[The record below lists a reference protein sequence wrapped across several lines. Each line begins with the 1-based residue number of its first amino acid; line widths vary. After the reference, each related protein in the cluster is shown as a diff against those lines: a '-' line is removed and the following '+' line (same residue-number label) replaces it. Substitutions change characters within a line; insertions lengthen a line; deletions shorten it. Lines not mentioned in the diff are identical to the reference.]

1 MMPNYRH
8 LLSTCL
14 LAISVAASGLAH
26 ANCEDLA
33 KGFKDAVPKRADYV
47 NIVGQDFDTVLERG
61 YITFAVYEDFAPYS
75 WKSGTEAKGID
86 IDIAKVIAEEMG
98 VEAKFNFFASDENVD
113 ADFRNQ
119 VWRGGLIN
127 GEVSNIMMHAPY
139 NKDLQCRNEFVV
151 LGGQYFNETLAT
163 AYRIDAFPD
172 GVPTTPYYRFH
183 KVGVENDTI
192 SAFYLANFNGGML
205 MKNVIHYPDH
215 QAAFR
220 GLLDKQVDA
229 VMGVKGKLE
238 YMVQSNDTEE
248 KVAVDTPPLVN
259 FSLNEW
265 TIGIAVNFRYR
276 EIYYTADGVIE
287 DMVKDGRMKKVFEK
301 YQVSYTKPDY

>member
-1 MMPNYRH
+1 MSIYRFFLSAWLSIGI
-8 LLSTCL
+8 LLST
-14 LAISVAASGLAH
+14 SGLAL

-33 KGFKDAVPKRADYV
+33 KGFGDVVPKRSDSI
-47 NIVGQDFDTVLERG
+47 NIVGQDFDKVLERG
-61 YITFAVYEDFAPYS
+61 FMTFAVYEDFAPYS
-75 WKSGTEAKGID
+75 WKSGSEAKGID
-86 IDIAKVIAEEMG
+86 IEIAKIVAEEIG
-98 VEAKFNFFASDENVD
+98 VEAVFNFYASDENVD

-127 GEVSNIMMHAPY
+127 GEVSNVMMHAPY

-163 AYRIDAFPD
+163 AYRKDAFPD
-172 GVPTTPYYRFH
+172 GTPTTPYYRFH

-192 SAFYLANFNGGML
+192 SAFYLENFNGGML
-205 MKNVIHYPDH
+205 LKNVVHYTDH
-215 QAAFR
+215 KAAFD
-220 GLLDKQVDA
+220 GLAKKEVDA

-238 YMVQSNDTEE
+238 YLDQSDDI
-248 KVAVDTPPLVN
+248 AVETPPLVN

-276 EIYYTADGVIE
+276 EIFYTVDGIIA
-287 DMVKDGRMKKVFEK
+287 DMVKDGRMQKIFEQ
-301 YQVSYTKPDY
+301 YEVSYAKPDY

>member
-1 MMPNYRH
+1 MYQFF
-8 LLSTCL
+8 LSIWL
-14 LAISVAASGLAH
+14 LAISGLAF

-33 KGFKDAVPKRADYV
+33 KGFGDVVPKRSDTV

-61 YITFAVYEDFAPYS
+61 YLTFAVYEDFAPYS
-75 WKSGTEAKGID
+75 WMSGTEPKGID
-86 IDIAKVIAEEMG
+86 IDIAKAIAKEME
-98 VEAKFNFFASDENVD
+98 VEARFNFFASDENVD

-119 VWRGGLIN
+119 IWRGALID

-151 LGGQYFNETLAT
+151 LGGQYYNETLAT
-163 AYRIDAFPD
+163 AYQKDAFPD
-172 GVPTTPYYRFH
+172 GAPTTPFYRFH
-183 KVGVENDTI
+183 KVGVENDTV
-192 SAFYLANFNGGML
+192 SDFYLSNFSAGML
-205 MKNVIHYPDH
+205 RKNVVHYTDH
-215 QAAFR
+215 KAAFD
-220 GLLDKQVDA
+220 GLVKREVDA

-238 YMVQSNDTEE
+238 YLDQTGDIDD
-248 KVAVDTPPLVN
+248 KIAVDTPPLVN

-287 DMVKDGRMKKVFEK
+287 DMVKDGRMQKIFDK
-301 YQVSYTKPDY
+301 YQVSYAKPDY